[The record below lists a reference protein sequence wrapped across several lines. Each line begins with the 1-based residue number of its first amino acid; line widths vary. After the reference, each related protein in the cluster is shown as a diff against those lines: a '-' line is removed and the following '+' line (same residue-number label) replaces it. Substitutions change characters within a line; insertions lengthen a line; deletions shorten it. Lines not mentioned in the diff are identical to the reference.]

1 MLLPRRVVKNV
12 KSHLIYTIAL
22 IVIVIVGLP
31 FIQTL
36 FSVLWKGN
44 VVLSSIAIFILVGL
58 FYALPE
64 KSRLDCDGEQMRQFR
79 KDVPDGTYDM
89 KADILKIL
97 KSPEFF
103 SDCFAILCL
112 VLAVIVIFV
121 ILLMMHIIAPPA
133 LVIVFEKP
141 ALLLLIP
148 PAAVVLTLTY
158 GAFHLIFTA
167 LVHRDWDET
176 RLHIEKD
183 SSTDTKSNK

>member
-1 MLLPRRVVKNV
+1 MLLPRRVVQNV

-31 FIQTL
+31 FIQTI

-64 KSRLDCDGEQMRQFR
+64 KSRLDRDGEQMRQFR
-79 KDVPDGTYDM
+79 KDVSDGTYDM
-89 KADILKIL
+89 KADILEIL

-121 ILLMMHIIAPPA
+121 IFFIMSFRFL
-133 LVIVFEKP
+133 
-141 ALLLLIP
+141 
-148 PAAVVLTLTY
+148 
-158 GAFHLIFTA
+158 AFFFTA
-167 LVHRDWDET
+167 FFIPSYSFHFLPLSFFPIMSILQYCIFIAT
-176 RLHIEKD
+176 Q
-183 SSTDTKSNK
+183 